1 MNDLG
6 VPSFVSCLP
15 PVGPNNSFKPNLLR
29 YGKGMAEKAC
39 HAFASTTQVG
49 LTQALGLMS
58 HIVISTQ
65 DGISN
70 TQLVHALGTCVPGGI
85 GHIASSLR
93 NGTPL
98 FDGELF
104 QGPRLEQFTRVR
116 RLLAIL
122 QDFGVEPFVW
132 ESGHPISARILLN
145 IMQASDDSAAE
156 FERLSDLGHEA

>member
-1 MNDLG
+1 MSKAAETTLQSYRNLT
-6 VPSFVSCLP
+6 VRRSRP
-15 PVGPNNSFKPNLLR
+15 PTAA
-29 YGKGMAEKAC
+29 AEL
-39 HAFASTTQVG
+39 ST
-49 LTQALGLMS
+49 LGLMS

-70 TQLVHALGTCVPGGI
+70 TQLMHALGTCVPGGI

>member
-1 MNDLG
+1 
-6 VPSFVSCLP
+6 
-15 PVGPNNSFKPNLLR
+15 
-29 YGKGMAEKAC
+29 MAEKAC
-39 HAFASTTQVG
+39 HTFASTTQVG

-58 HIVISTQ
+58 HIIISTQ

-122 QDFGVEPFVW
+122 QDFGVESFVW

>member
-1 MNDLG
+1 
-6 VPSFVSCLP
+6 
-15 PVGPNNSFKPNLLR
+15 
-29 YGKGMAEKAC
+29 
-39 HAFASTTQVG
+39 
-49 LTQALGLMS
+49 MS

-122 QDFGVEPFVW
+122 QDFGVESFVW